1 MGMGRKRTNRFRPT
15 ALPTSSPTY
24 ERSTH
29 EWRKGEGPG
38 RESLPEI
45 FTAPGVHL
53 PPHRVR

>member
-24 ERSTH
+24 ERSTN